1 MRAGAG
7 AVGIHASQNE
17 VPQQGMS
24 TASRKSEEHSG
35 HFRSSGMSIADRLR
49 PMCVPA
55 LVGKQ
60 LCSVTIALNLFLP
73 IDRTTVVQIAK
84 TKQPG
89 SIVIGGT
96 RSDYKRVYSGGARSR
111 LVLCADRRAQTR
123 GDWRCGASAKAD
135 NALVG
140 DHHNLNDASTRRHE
154 RSTTSSTRR
163 CAHFLEERFW
173 NALRV
178 LALHDVIRC
187 VAIRRAIPRNVTCR
201 QAMLGRNHLL
211 VPR

>member
-1 MRAGAG
+1 MSFDRTPEYSQNGHVRVMIRAGAG
-7 AVGIHASQNE
+7 AVGIHASQKE

-35 HFRSSGMSIADRLR
+35 HFKSSGISIADRLR

-73 IDRTTVVQIAK
+73 INRTTVVQIAK

-96 RSDYKRVYSGGARSR
+96 RSDYKGVYSGGARSR
-111 LVLCADRRAQTR
+111 LVSPVRGQTGANGR
-123 GDWRCGASAKAD
+123 GLAMRCK
-135 NALVG
+135 
-140 DHHNLNDASTRRHE
+140 R
-154 RSTTSSTRR
+154 
-163 CAHFLEERFW
+163 
-173 NALRV
+173 
-178 LALHDVIRC
+178 
-187 VAIRRAIPRNVTCR
+187 
-201 QAMLGRNHLL
+201 
-211 VPR
+211 

>member
-1 MRAGAG
+1 
-7 AVGIHASQNE
+7 VGIHASQKE

-35 HFRSSGMSIADRLR
+35 HFRSSGISIADRLR

-73 IDRTTVVQIAK
+73 IGRQWSRLR
-84 TKQPG
+84 KQNSRAASLSG
-89 SIVIGGT
+89 V
-96 RSDYKRVYSGGARSR
+96 SDYKRVYSGGARSR
-111 LVLCADRRAQTR
+111 LVLCADGRAQTR

-154 RSTTSSTRR
+154 RSSASSTRR
-163 CAHFLEERFW
+163 RAHFLEGRFW
-173 NALRV
+173 DALRV

-201 QAMLGRNHLL
+201 QAMRNGRNHLL